1 MNIKKFFI
9 IYFLIFLCN
18 QKAIAEITFEQILEN
33 PTDLELNLEY
43 ARQQDKVGKYKSTI
57 AALERLNL
65 LYPVN
70 TDIKL
75 YLLSVLV
82 RVDSGE
88 KVTELVNDLLKE
100 PNLSSD
106 IQDYLNSVLKEFAER
121 ATKNNQLALGQ
132 KKKGW
137 YAFLDLSYNQTENSN
152 IAGISKTRTFYLT
165 DNISSY
171 ASGEIEYDKTY
182 SRSASLT
189 VGTELDE
196 TSAINFNLGL
206 NLNQQN
212 KGNAEEY
219 DVLSGSLSYSKFL
232 GNNLLVPYIVY
243 SKPNYRSQAD
253 INTAMIGMNNRYIIN
268 NQNSIVYGA
277 NFSRNKYDNND
288 KFSTANLKNNE
299 TLGATLGY
307 DYALTQTDLFNS
319 KIFFNNI
326 DADIAYN
333 SYESSGLSI
342 SYSHIFPIGVFK
354 LERIFQTDSYKAK
367 DTFYSSTI
375 NRKDNS
381 ITSQVTLTGQLNK
394 VIPYFDNLDKDGTFF
409 YYINFKNNNV
419 NSTLLNFDTEK
430 EFLTLGITKRF
441 NFNE

>member
-1 MNIKKFFI
+1 MRIQKLFITYLVIFF
-9 IYFLIFLCN
+9 FSQN
-18 QKAIAEITFEQILEN
+18 AIAEISFDQILKN

-43 ARQQDKVGKYKSTI
+43 ARQQDKAGKYKSTI

-70 TDIKL
+70 ADIKL

-106 IQDYLNSVLKEFAER
+106 IQDYLNNVLKEFAER

-277 NFSRNKYDNND
+277 SFARNKYDNND

-299 TLGATLGY
+299 T
-307 DYALTQTDLFNS
+307 
-319 KIFFNNI
+319 
-326 DADIAYN
+326 
-333 SYESSGLSI
+333 
-342 SYSHIFPIGVFK
+342 
-354 LERIFQTDSYKAK
+354 
-367 DTFYSSTI
+367 
-375 NRKDNS
+375 
-381 ITSQVTLTGQLNK
+381 
-394 VIPYFDNLDKDGTFF
+394 
-409 YYINFKNNNV
+409 
-419 NSTLLNFDTEK
+419 
-430 EFLTLGITKRF
+430 
-441 NFNE
+441 

>member
-1 MNIKKFFI
+1 MQVRKVIIIFF
-9 IYFLIFLCN
+9 FFFFT
-18 QKAIAEITFEQILEN
+18 QKAAAEITFEKILEN

-43 ARQQDKVGKYKSTI
+43 ARQQDKAGKYKSTI

-106 IQDYLNSVLKEFAER
+106 IQDYLNNVIKEFADR

-189 VGTELDE
+189 LGTELDE

-277 NFSRNKYDNND
+277 SFARNKYDNND

-354 LERIFQTDSYKAK
+354 LEIIFQTDSYKA
-367 DTFYSSTI
+367 
-375 NRKDNS
+375 
-381 ITSQVTLTGQLNK
+381 
-394 VIPYFDNLDKDGTFF
+394 
-409 YYINFKNNNV
+409 
-419 NSTLLNFDTEK
+419 
-430 EFLTLGITKRF
+430 
-441 NFNE
+441 

>member
-1 MNIKKFFI
+1 MQVRKVIIIFF
-9 IYFLIFLCN
+9 FFFFT
-18 QKAIAEITFEQILEN
+18 QKAAAEITFEKILEN

-43 ARQQDKVGKYKSTI
+43 ARQQDKAGKYKSTI

-106 IQDYLNSVLKEFAER
+106 IQDYLNNVIKEFADR

-189 VGTELDE
+189 LGTELDE
-196 TSAINFNLGL
+196 TSAINFNIGL

-277 NFSRNKYDNND
+277 SFARNKYDNND

-367 DTFYSSTI
+367 DTFYSSII
-375 NRKDNS
+375 NRKDDS
-381 ITSQVTLTGQLNK
+381 IASQITLTGQLNK
-394 VIPYFDNLDKDGTFF
+394 VVPYLDGIDKQGSIF

-419 NSTLLNFDTEK
+419 SSTLLNFNTER
-430 EFLTLGITKRF
+430 ELLTLGITKRF